1 MHGFAI
7 RFALTARGVAGDS
20 GAATCASAWVRV
32 VLSFSSSGETVVG
45 AESMRPILLY
55 QQDLRVC
62 VWGLRRYQRTATP
75 GARITGVPFRD
86 GPAVW
91 ATVLVL

>member
-45 AESMRPILLY
+45 AESMRPISITW
-55 QQDLRVC
+55 QDLRVC
-62 VWGLRRYQRTATP
+62 DWDFYRYQRTATP
-75 GARITGVPFRD
+75 GARITGVTFRD

-91 ATVLVL
+91 VTE